1 MRIDHWWEAH
11 TPGLGV
17 RREGAVLRLRLEQP
31 EKRNALSLPVQQ
43 RLIEC
48 LEQAG
53 QDEELRVILL
63 SGEGEHFC
71 AGADWLAR
79 NAPGERPR
87 AGSLQR
93 RLPSE
98 AHRLIPTLCAV
109 QTPVV
114 CAVRGI
120 AAGIGCHLA
129 LAADFALASRSAR
142 FWEPFAQR
150 GFTPDSGGSWLLPRR
165 VGMARAKEMLLLG
178 REVSGEQAAEWG
190 LIHRAVDDDALER
203 EAEALVQELASGP
216 TVALGLAKWLLHSGQ
231 GLDLERALTN
241 EAFGLEL
248 SSRSRD
254 FQEGLAAF
262 REKRPPR
269 FEGR

>member
-1 MRIDHWWEAH
+1 MRIERWWEPR
-11 TPGLGV
+11 TPGLGI
-17 RREGAVLRLRLEQP
+17 RREGAVLRLRLERP
-31 EKRNALSLPVQQ
+31 ETRNSLSLPVQQ

-53 QDEELRVILL
+53 QDEAVRAILL
-63 SGEGEHFC
+63 TGEGPHFC
-71 AGADWLAR
+71 AGADWVER
-79 NAPGERPR
+79 NPTGERPR
-87 AGSLQR
+87 TGSIQR

-98 AHRLIPTLCAV
+98 AHRLISTLCSV

-114 CAVRGI
+114 CAVRGF

-129 LAADFALASRSAR
+129 LAADFTLASRTAR
-142 FWEPFAQR
+142 FWEPFARR
-150 GFTPDSGGSWLLPRR
+150 GFTPDSGGSWLLPRL

-190 LIHRAVDDDALER
+190 LVHRAVEDDALEAA
-203 EAEALVQELASGP
+203 AEELVAELAGGA
-216 TVALGLAKWLLHSGQ
+216 TVALGLAKWLLHAGQ
-231 GLDLERALTN
+231 GLDLERALAN
-241 EAFGLEL
+241 EALGLEL

-254 FQEGLAAF
+254 FKEGLAAF
-262 REKRPPR
+262 QEKRPPR